1 MGLHLP
7 MLDHQRSSFGGSSYS
22 RAYTPYGATAFAE
35 GPTLG
40 FCGQL
45 CERPMGTYQLGNGYR
60 CYSPTALRFLSPDR
74 HSPFGRGGLNA
85 YGYCAGDP
93 VNRSDP
99 GGRWWGL
106 VRDAVFSGLVFQDG
120 ARDLHKSLLSRVEV
134 QAKKAHSTDHRVL
147 NEVAPSLTRLTVDSG
162 EVALG
167 GLAFATNA
175 LQLVGVAV
183 NPVVGSVAAWAG
195 FALWG
200 AKKAAQYRE
209 ARQAQDPLH
218 YLTLSSVKQEQK
230 IPALF
235 GQVRESINAGTASD
249 LSEVVI
255 QQAHNDVSSSAVT
268 RVSSFEGF

>member
-1 MGLHLP
+1 MSLSLA
-7 MLDHQRSSFGGSSYS
+7 MLDHQRSSFGASTYF
-22 RAYTPYGATAFAE
+22 RAYTPYGAAAMAG
-35 GPTLG
+35 GPVLG

-45 CERPMGTYQLGNGYR
+45 RERPMGIYQLGSGYR

-74 HSPFGRGGLNA
+74 FSPFGRGGLNA
-85 YGYCAGDP
+85 YGYCGGDP

-120 ARDLHKSLLSRVEV
+120 ARDLHKSLLTRRDV
-134 QAKKAHSTDHRVL
+134 QAKKAHSIDHRVL
-147 NEVAPSLTRLTVDSG
+147 NEVAPSLTRFTVDSG

-167 GLAFATNA
+167 GLAFVTNA
-175 LQLVGVAV
+175 LQLAGVAV
-183 NPVVGSVAAWAG
+183 NPVVGSVAAWTG
-195 FALWG
+195 FALWV
-200 AKKAAQYRE
+200 AKKVAQYRE

-218 YLTLSSVKQEQK
+218 YLTLSSVKSEQK

-235 GQVRESINAGTASD
+235 GQVRDAISANTASD

-255 QQAHNDVSSSAVT
+255 QKAHDDVLLAADEL
-268 RVSSFEGF
+268 RNMN